1 MGNFSRELE
10 TIGKSHME
18 ILEIKGTVTEVKS
31 AFNRLVRRLN
41 MAEQIICKLEDRSVR
56 IIQTSV

>member
-1 MGNFSRELE
+1 
-10 TIGKSHME
+10 ME